1 MPLAAVPVGD
11 VPAYVPVQPMPSAC
25 TTSQVVQY
33 DAACSSGNPS
43 ACSAWFAD
51 AQNEVSCGP
60 CLNPGSTNDA
70 GVFVPTGTGATM
82 YDATNSAWPNLPGC
96 VAVFD
101 GNAGCASVLDSFIE
115 CAYYAC
121 AGCRV
126 NDGADLTSCITLT
139 ETGACKDAYAN
150 VTGACAAD
158 YAPGGS
164 LDPANCNGQS
174 GIGDSGA
181 VAAIIC
187 SGGPP
192 FDGGNQGEGGAEGG
206 ADGAT
211 DTGAIDGATGVDSA
225 LGEDATGG

>member
-1 MPLAAVPVGD
+1 MND

-25 TTSQVVQY
+25 TTSQVVQF
-33 DAACSSGNPS
+33 DTACSGGN
-43 ACSAWFAD
+43 ATNCSAWYASPS
-51 AQNEVSCGP
+51 NEISCAP

-70 GVFVPTGTGATM
+70 GTFVPSGTGATM
-82 YDATNSAWPNLPGC
+82 FDGANNAWPNLPGC

-101 GNAGCASVLDSFIE
+101 GNAGCASVLQTFVE

-121 AGCRV
+121 NACRSAGG
-126 NDGADLTSCITLT
+126 DIGSCITLT

-150 VTGACAAD
+150 VTSACAAD

-164 LDPANCNGQS
+164 LDPVNCNGQS
-174 GIGDSGA
+174 GIGDTGG

-192 FDGGNQGEGGAEGG
+192 YDGGSGEAGDAASDGALDATQDGAPEGAIPEGGGDDSGG
-206 ADGAT
+206 
-211 DTGAIDGATGVDSA
+211 
-225 LGEDATGG
+225 